1 MTTEVNIDMIAE
13 VNRLYRQLYNEFEEY
28 KKESKTIFDNL
39 LYTVDV
45 QDKRI
50 TQLRELIINTKNN
63 LRQQLETEEDT
74 ANRWIEEDL

>member
-28 KKESKTIFDNL
+28 KIESKTIFDNL

-50 TQLRELIINTKNN
+50 TQMRELIINTKNN